1 MLLDRTSRF
10 LVDNDRHPHSH
21 VEGAQR
27 LSILKPANISNRLE
41 DWKYANPAKINNSI
55 KMFRQDTGQVSFNS
69 SAGDMCYSVKN

>member
-1 MLLDRTSRF
+1 MLLDYTSGF
-10 LVDNDRHPHSH
+10 LVGNDHHSH
-21 VEGAQR
+21 SHIEGVQH
-27 LSILKPANISNRLE
+27 LSILKVANISNRLE